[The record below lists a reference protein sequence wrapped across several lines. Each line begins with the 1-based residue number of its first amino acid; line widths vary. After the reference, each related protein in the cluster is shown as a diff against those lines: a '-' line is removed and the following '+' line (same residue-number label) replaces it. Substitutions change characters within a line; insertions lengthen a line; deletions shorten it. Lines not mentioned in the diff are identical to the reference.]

1 LKIIICDDNTKDRQ
15 SVHSFVKKYLAELNA
30 GAEILVYENGE
41 KLTCDLSF
49 LKTDEPLIAFLD
61 IYMPGQNGI
70 DVARKI
76 RDVNKNIKIIFTTNS
91 LDHGLEGYSVKA
103 LQYLVKPVKYS
114 EIKDTLDDCIGA
126 FAEALRYIE
135 VTLNKVVTKIALK
148 DIYYIEVTAH
158 DCLIH
163 TKTGVTKSRCTLD
176 EMEQQLGGSTL
187 LRTHRSYIV
196 NMYYI
201 KSIAENDFLLTDG
214 IKIPI
219 RKNGKLQIKQ
229 AYMDFLFKEARGI

>member
-1 LKIIICDDNTKDRQ
+1 MKIIICDDNAEDRK
-15 SVHSFVKKYLAELNA
+15 SVQCFIKKYLAEINA
-30 GAEILVYENGE
+30 GAEVLAFESGE
-41 KLTCDLSF
+41 KLTRDLSL

-70 DVARKI
+70 EVARKI
-76 RDVNKNIKIIFTTNS
+76 RDVNKSIKIIFTTNS

-103 LQYLVKPVKYS
+103 LQYLVKPVKYC

-135 VTLNKVVTKIALK
+135 VTSNKVVTKIALK
-148 DIYYIEVTAH
+148 DITYIEVNAH

-163 TKTGVTKSRCTLD
+163 TLSGVTKSRRTID
-176 EMEQQLGGSTL
+176 EMEQELRGSTL

-196 NMYYI
+196 NMCYI

-214 IKIPI
+214 TSIPI

-229 AYMDFLFKEARGI
+229 SYMDFLFKEARGV

>member
-1 LKIIICDDNTKDRQ
+1 LKIIICDDNAEDRK

-41 KLTCDLSF
+41 KLTCDLSL

-61 IYMPGQNGI
+61 IYLPGQNGI

-76 RDVNKNIKIIFTTNS
+76 RDINKNIKIIFTTNS
-91 LDHGLEGYSVKA
+91 LDHGLDGYSVKA
-103 LQYLVKPVKYS
+103 LQYLVKPVKYC

-135 VTLNKVVTKIALK
+135 VTSNKVVTKIALK
-148 DIYYIEVTAH
+148 DIYYIEVNAH

-163 TKTGVTKSRCTLD
+163 TKSGITKSRCTID
-176 EMEQQLGGSTL
+176 EMEQELSGSTL

-196 NMYYI
+196 NMSYI

-214 IKIPI
+214 TNIPI